1 MKWVP
6 ILVLRTLFQFFLL
19 YILLDGVNIVFH
31 HSTNHSSSVISTN
44 RVREQNINLLL
55 YAAHVYATVGGVY
68 SHETSDIN
76 NSKTDS
82 CHRSRVVGLN
92 ENILVHTNYLLLAL
106 NSSTSRSKGFMFPG
120 GTNVAVLL
128 TMVCSLL
135 QLIRSFLLN
144 CWVYF
149 KPNI

>member
-1 MKWVP
+1 MIDPRSRPGTMKWVP
-6 ILVLRTLFQFFLL
+6 ILVLRTLFQVFFV
-19 YILLDGVNIVFH
+19 YIARWCK
-31 HSTNHSSSVISTN
+31 HSFSHIISTN
-44 RVREQNINLLL
+44 RGREQNINLLL

-106 NSSTSRSKGFMFPG
+106 NSSTRRSKGFMSSG
-120 GTNVAVLL
+120 GTNVSPLFSQWFEFCYSWFAHS
-128 TMVCSLL
+128 C
-135 QLIRSFLLN
+135 
-144 CWVYF
+144 
-149 KPNI
+149 

>member
-1 MKWVP
+1 MSADPGPQNTFSVF
-6 ILVLRTLFQFFLL
+6 VVV
-19 YILLDGVNIVFH
+19 YIARWCK
-31 HSTNHSSSVISTN
+31 HSFNHIISTN

-106 NSSTSRSKGFMFPG
+106 NSSTSRSKGFMSPG
-120 GTNVAVLL
+120 GTNVAVVL
-128 TMVCSLL
+128 TMV
-135 QLIRSFLLN
+135 
-144 CWVYF
+144 
-149 KPNI
+149 